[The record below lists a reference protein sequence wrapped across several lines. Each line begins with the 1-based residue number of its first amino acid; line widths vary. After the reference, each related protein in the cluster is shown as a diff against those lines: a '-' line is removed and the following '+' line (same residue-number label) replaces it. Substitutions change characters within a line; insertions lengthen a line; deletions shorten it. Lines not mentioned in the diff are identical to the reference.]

1 MMVNTRGVENENLF
15 LDGQGEGGT
24 VVMCIMYFLCEIL
37 TVLEM

>member
-1 MMVNTRGVENENLF
+1 MIANYKEVENENLF

-24 VVMCIMYFLCEIL
+24 VVMWIMYFLCEIL